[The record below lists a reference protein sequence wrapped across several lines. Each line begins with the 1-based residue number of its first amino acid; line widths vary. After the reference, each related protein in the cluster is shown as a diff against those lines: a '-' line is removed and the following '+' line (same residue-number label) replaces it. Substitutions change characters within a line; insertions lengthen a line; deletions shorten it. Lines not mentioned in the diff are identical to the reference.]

1 MAAGVKARI
10 TRALNPLMSTSPQY
24 PFVVWRFWCGGS
36 DSPLLVFESHRLAI
50 IPATCGEVRTLCHY
64 CGRRWSGSQS
74 VTRRR
79 RHSAAPRLTRHTDD
93 ADRGPTRAGRRW
105 RRREREGAE
114 KGAGYKKIGELGGLS
129 DCILDTWT
137 KRMK

>member
-1 MAAGVKARI
+1 MAARVKARI
-10 TRALNPLMSTSPQY
+10 TQALNPSISTSPQY

-50 IPATCGEVRTLCHY
+50 IPATCGEVRTLYHY
-64 CGRRWSGSQS
+64 CSSRWSGTQS

-93 ADRGPTRAGRRW
+93 TDRRADACREAVEKEKERG
-105 RRREREGAE
+105 
-114 KGAGYKKIGELGGLS
+114 
-129 DCILDTWT
+129 
-137 KRMK
+137 